1 VGERR
6 AEGSAYAARTT
17 QQVRGRSIAVLIL
30 CQVAVLSVWFSSAA
44 VLSEMGGEAG
54 LAPARLAWLS
64 TAVQAGFAA
73 GALVYAA
80 LGLADRYDPRRV
92 FVISGICAAATNA
105 LLLAVPVGEAA
116 AIALRAATG
125 MFLAGVYPVG
135 MKIAVGWAKADRA
148 LLVGSLVGALTL
160 GSASPYLIALAGGAD
175 WRLTIAATSVLAA
188 AGSLAMLMAGLG
200 PYHARA
206 PRLDLAAIALAWT
219 DRRIR
224 LAILGYV
231 GHMWELYA
239 FWAWVGVIA
248 GTSYAAAG
256 GDGGGGGWA
265 AKLTAFLAIALG
277 GLACVPAG
285 RWGDRFGKA
294 RVAAGA
300 MVLSGSAALLAAF
313 VWGATPWLV
322 GAVLVAWGIA
332 IVPDSAQFS
341 ALVADY
347 APPEWAG
354 SLMTLQT
361 SIGFALTAVTV
372 QVTPIAATEWGWP
385 AVLAIMAIGPA
396 AGVAAM
402 RALIRSDGLRPPSI

>member
-1 VGERR
+1 MKRF
-6 AEGSAYAARTT
+6 
-17 QQVRGRSIAVLIL
+17 SIAVLIL
-30 CQVAVLSVWFSSAA
+30 SQVAVLSVWFSSAA
-44 VLSEMGGEAG
+44 VLAEMAGEAG
-54 LAPARLAWLS
+54 LTPSRLAWLS

-80 LGLADRYDPRRV
+80 IGLADRYDPRRV
-92 FVISGICAAATNA
+92 FALSGLGAAGANA
-105 LLLAVPVGEAA
+105 LLLAVPVGGTEA
-116 AIALRAATG
+116 ILLRAATG
-125 MFLAGVYPVG
+125 FFLAGVYPVG
-135 MKIAVGWAKADRA
+135 MKIAVGWARADRA
-148 LLVGSLVGALTL
+148 LLVGSLVGALTV
-160 GSASPYLIALAGGAD
+160 GSASPHLIALAGGAD
-175 WRLTIAATSVLAA
+175 WRLTIVATSVLGA
-188 AGSLAMLMAGLG
+188 AGSLAMLATALG

-248 GTSYAAAG
+248 ATSYAADGAADPSAG
-256 GDGGGGGWA
+256 T
-265 AKLTAFLAIALG
+265 LTAFLAIALG

-300 MVLSGSAALLAAF
+300 MILSCAAALAAA
-313 VWGATPWLV
+313 ATFGGPAWLV
-322 GAVLVAWGIA
+322 AVVLIAWGVA

-341 ALVADY
+341 ALVADH
-347 APPEWAG
+347 APPERAG

-361 SIGFALTAVTV
+361 AIGFALTAVTV
-372 QVTPIAATEWGWP
+372 QVTPIAAAAWGWP
-385 AVLAIMAIGPA
+385 SVLAAMALGPA
-396 AGVAAM
+396 AGVIAM
-402 RALIRSDGLRPPSI
+402 RALMRAERVRQPST

>member
-1 VGERR
+1 MPKRF
-6 AEGSAYAARTT
+6 
-17 QQVRGRSIAVLIL
+17 SIAVLIL

-44 VLSEMGGEAG
+44 VLAEMGGEVG

-64 TAVQAGFAA
+64 TAVQAGFAL

-80 LGLADRYDPRRV
+80 LGVADRYDPRRV
-92 FVISGICAAATNA
+92 FALSGIAAAAANA
-105 LLLAVPVGEAA
+105 LLLAVPVGGAEA
-116 AIALRAATG
+116 ILLRAATG
-125 MFLAGVYPVG
+125 FFLAGVYPVG
-135 MKIAVGWAKADRA
+135 MKIAVGWARADRA
-148 LLVGSLVGALTL
+148 LLVGSLVGALTV
-160 GSASPYLIALAGGAD
+160 GSASPHFIALAGGAD
-175 WRLTIAATSVLAA
+175 WRVTIAATSALAA
-188 AGSLAMLMAGLG
+188 AGALAMLAAGLG

-248 GTSYAAAG
+248 GTSFAISG
-256 GDGGGGGWA
+256 GDDASAG
-265 AKLTAFLAIALG
+265 KLVAFLAIALG

-294 RVAAGA
+294 QVAAGA
-300 MVLSGSAALLAAF
+300 MMLSGTAALAAALSF
-313 VWGATPWLV
+313 GGPDWLV
-322 GAVLVAWGIA
+322 AVVLVAWGVA

-347 APPEWAG
+347 APPERAG

-361 SIGFALTAVTV
+361 AIGFALTAVTV
-372 QVTPIAATEWGWP
+372 QVTPLAAAVWGWP
-385 AVLAIMAIGPA
+385 AVLAVMAVGPA
-396 AGVAAM
+396 AGVVAM
-402 RALIRSDGLRPPSI
+402 RALIRTRPVRPPST

>member
-1 VGERR
+1 MSKRF
-6 AEGSAYAARTT
+6 
-17 QQVRGRSIAVLIL
+17 SIAVLIL

-44 VLSEMGGEAG
+44 VMAEMGGEAG
-54 LAPARLAWLS
+54 VAPARLAWLS

-80 LGLADRYDPRRV
+80 LGIADRYDPRRV
-92 FVISGICAAATNA
+92 FAVSGLCAAGANA
-105 LLLAVPVGEAA
+105 LLLAAPVGGAEA
-116 AIALRAATG
+116 ILLRAATG
-125 MFLAGVYPVG
+125 VFLAGVYPVG
-135 MKIAVGWAKADRA
+135 MKIAVGWARTDRA
-148 LLVGSLVGALTL
+148 LLVGSLVGALTV
-160 GSASPYLIALAGGAD
+160 GSASPHLIALAGGAD
-175 WRLTIAATSVLAA
+175 WRLTIAATSALAA
-188 AGSLAMLMAGLG
+188 AGSLAMLATGLG

-239 FWAWVGVIA
+239 FWAWVGIIA

-256 GDGGGGGWA
+256 ADDPA
-265 AKLTAFLAIALG
+265 AGKLTAFLAIALG

-300 MVLSGSAALLAAF
+300 MILSGAAALTAALTF
-313 VWGATPWLV
+313 GGPVWLV
-322 GAVLVAWGIA
+322 ALVLVAWGIA

-347 APPEWAG
+347 APPERAG

-372 QVTPIAATEWGWP
+372 QVTPLAAAALGWP
-385 AVLAIMAIGPA
+385 AVLAVMAIGPA
-396 AGVAAM
+396 AGVMAM
-402 RALIRSDGLRPPSI
+402 RALIRAGRAMQPST